1 MYNDTE
7 GANFPRR
14 LDQYMQSELGLQRV
28 NIPDCLVVNVYG
40 EEHYIKWHTDD
51 DPLFD
56 TQNREV
62 EILSISLGA
71 DGVFCVQ
78 PQPHSVAANAMNIK
92 GKNQA
97 RELWREICVLQC
109 CYHMVLPYS

>member
-28 NIPDCLVVNVYG
+28 NIPDCLVVNVYA
-40 EEHYIKWHTDD
+40 EENYIKWHTDD

-92 GKNQA
+92 GKK
-97 RELWREICVLQC
+97 L
-109 CYHMVLPYS
+109 H